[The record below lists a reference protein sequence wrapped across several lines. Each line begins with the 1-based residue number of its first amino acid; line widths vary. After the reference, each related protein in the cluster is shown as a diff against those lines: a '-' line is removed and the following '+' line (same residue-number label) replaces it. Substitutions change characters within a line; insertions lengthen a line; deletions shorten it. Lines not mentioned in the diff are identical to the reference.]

1 MLEFMFKDCRWARMS
16 DGHYCLVRDLGPVK
30 GGKGLRHHEVVV
42 DFSYRGFKDL
52 SKRGATALLGR
63 LSAKL
68 NRRRAA
74 EPVPDAEALDA
85 ATAEFTN
92 LVRELDV
99 SADKVA
105 ADKPPRKTRAA

>member
-1 MLEFMFKDCRWARMS
+1 MS

-63 LSAKL
+63 LSAKRQ
-68 NRRRAA
+68 RRRAT

-85 ATAEFTN
+85 VTAELAN
-92 LVRELDV
+92 LVRELD
-99 SADKVA
+99 A
-105 ADKPPRKTRAA
+105 ATDKPSRKTRAA